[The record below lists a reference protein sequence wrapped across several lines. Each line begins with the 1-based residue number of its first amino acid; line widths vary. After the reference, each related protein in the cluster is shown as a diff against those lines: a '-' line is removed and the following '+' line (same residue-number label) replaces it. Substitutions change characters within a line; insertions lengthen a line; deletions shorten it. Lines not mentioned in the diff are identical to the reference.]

1 MKEFTSKSI
10 PPLLASFLIFF
21 VVFGLQFSWGIYQTH
36 YVNHL
41 RILPTSSSSS
51 GASSLDDA
59 PADSIHAETHKSSY
73 PWISLIGTTAAS
85 FKLLFALVAGKLA
98 RNPISST
105 KTSSSSSSSTTSS
118 SSVKWSF
125 IRGFKGTVRL
135 GGILLFIGLV
145 GASFFI
151 SDELS
156 PIQGTPRYLA
166 LILFQGVMVGIGLA
180 LAITPATAAP
190 SEWVCIFQLLIYVNT
205 RDLTKISFKQ
215 LVPSISRHR
224 SRTRIIRRRHRWPRS
239 QSPYT
244 NLD

>member
-41 RILPTSSSSS
+41 RILPSSSSS
-51 GASSLDDA
+51 TASSLDDA

-98 RNPISST
+98 KNPSTSTT
-105 KTSSSSSSSTTSS
+105 KTPSLSSSSSF
-118 SSVKWSF
+118 SF
-125 IRGFKGTVRL
+125 LRGFKGTVRL

-156 PIQGTPRYLA
+156 PVQGTPRYLA
-166 LILFQGVMVGIGLA
+166 LILLQGVLVGIGLA

-190 SEWVCIFQLLIYVNT
+190 SEWVSENSTLLYMFIRSLLI
-205 RDLTKISFKQ
+205 
-215 LVPSISRHR
+215 
-224 SRTRIIRRRHRWPRS
+224 
-239 QSPYT
+239 
-244 NLD
+244 